1 MKAPIFIAALAGAYL
16 LFVAIVVLNYEAGP
30 EDLDWDKRE
39 IHNLQVISA
48 LHLGQ
53 EKHQVVKLLGN
64 ADFSEAKPGVQGDM
78 VVLFYRTRRAHA
90 DGQTTRD
97 ECTPLLFQN
106 NRLIAWG
113 HDTYQQY
120 LTQPWALQQS
130 ADISHKL

>member
-64 ADFSEAKPGVQGDM
+64 ADFSEAKPEFKGIWWYCFTAPAVPMPMGKPPGM
-78 VVLFYRTRRAHA
+78 NAPRCYFRITA
-90 DGQTTRD
+90 
-97 ECTPLLFQN
+97 
-106 NRLIAWG
+106 
-113 HDTYQQY
+113 
-120 LTQPWALQQS
+120 
-130 ADISHKL
+130 